1 MAGGGPKG
9 DYTGPGRTTQDQ
21 EEAITMRLVWGEVVF
36 LGNLTNDKQQQG
48 EWNDFCSSLTVYH
61 HAKTLQEW
69 VQQTCAHDTAK
80 LQELKDIESI
90 AGRYSTIDIN
100 KNGIPV
106 FRQQHTD
113 GQGLILMHFDG
124 KDV

>member
-1 MAGGGPKG
+1 MGGGPKG
-9 DYTGPGRTTQDQ
+9 DYTGPGRTTQAQ

-48 EWNDFCSSLTVYH
+48 EWSEFCSSITIH
-61 HAKTLQEW
+61 HCAKTLQEW
-69 VQQTCAHDTAK
+69 VQQTCFQDPAK
-80 LQELKDIESI
+80 LQELQDIESI
-90 AGRYSTIDIN
+90 GGRYSTIDVN
-100 KNGIPV
+100 PNGLPV
-106 FRQQHTD
+106 YRQQLPS